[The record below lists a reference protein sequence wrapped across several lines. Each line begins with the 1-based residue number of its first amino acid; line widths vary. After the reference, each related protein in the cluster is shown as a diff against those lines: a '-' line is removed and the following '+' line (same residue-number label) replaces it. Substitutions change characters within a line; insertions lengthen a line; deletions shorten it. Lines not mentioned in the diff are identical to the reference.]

1 MSKRYTWIMLIALF
15 VAAVAAPVNMYKVPP
30 VMPVLMDVFG
40 LDLTSANLLMSVFAV
55 AGLALAI
62 PAGLIVQ
69 RIGPKRSGLI
79 AIASVIVGSALGAL
93 SSGTAMLLASRAGSD
108 LIEAGSAQVQ
118 RTVSVVS
125 PPSPTS
131 APMT

>member
-1 MSKRYTWIMLIALF
+1 MSKRYTWIMLMALF
-15 VAAVAAPVNMYKVPP
+15 VAAVAAPVNQYKVPP

-40 LDLTSANLLMSVFAV
+40 LDLTSANLLMSVFSV

-79 AIASVIVGSALGAL
+79 AIASVIWVPRWGRRS
-93 SSGTAMLLASRAGSD
+93 T
-108 LIEAGSAQVQ
+108 VQ
-118 RTVSVVS
+118 RCCS
-125 PPSPTS
+125 P
-131 APMT
+131 AGRLKD